1 MTRHLLSA
9 LLLLPLLMA
18 AQIDTGSST
27 AGKAN
32 VDSTFNLK
40 VDLDDNDATAGFCT
54 MTSEVDDGTSLGY
67 RTMRSPEVTPDFRLR
82 VGTDT
87 PLLDLSFEGSVLA
100 TSVLQQT
107 SVSGMSIVQA
117 GGYYSLN
124 AANAVAAT
132 NRATFQ
138 SYRTVPLFGS
148 FPTYIEFWAREA
160 NDTATNVISEWG
172 VGYPGAAVAV
182 PTDGVFFRRVSGGQ
196 LYGVLNF
203 GSVETATVALNTTNV
218 QGRDG
223 AGFYDATET
232 NHYVVAIN
240 NDSAEFWINDT
251 LVGDVSVP
259 STQGSPASSSAQP
272 VFARVYVP
280 TGLTASAGR
289 RFEIGYLSASLG
301 DANMNQSFWMTSSAM
316 GRGAYQTQPGVA
328 AAQTTNWANSAA
340 PTTATLSNT
349 AASYTTFGGQ
359 WRIAAV
365 AGAETDYAL
374 FGFQVPAGTATLAGR
389 TLHITGVRIGETWNE
404 VVAVATT
411 PTVFQWAI
419 AVGSTAVS
427 LATADAVG
435 TSSPKRKPLGAQSFV
450 VGDAVGAIKPGF
462 DNDIGMAA
470 TPGTFVHIIL
480 KVPVGTATATETFRG
495 TVSIDG
501 YYL

>member
-1 MTRHLLSA
+1 MNRHILTA
-9 LLLLPLLMA
+9 LLFLPLLMA

-32 VDSTFNLK
+32 VDSGFNLK
-40 VDLDDNDATAGFCT
+40 VDLDDEDLTAGFCT
-54 MTSEVDDGTSLGY
+54 MTSEVDDGTALGV

-87 PLLDLSFEGSVLA
+87 PLLDLSFEGTNVA
-100 TSVLQQT
+100 TSIFSQAL
-107 SVSGMSIVQA
+107 SGMTVAQA
-117 GGYYSLN
+117 GGYFTLN
-124 AANAVAAT
+124 SGNATAAT
-132 NRATFQ
+132 NRAIIQT
-138 SYRTVPLFGS
+138 YRTVPLFGS
-148 FPTYIEFWAREA
+148 FPTYAEFWLREA
-160 NDTATNVISEWG
+160 NQNATNAISEWG
-172 VGYPGAAVAV
+172 VGYVSAVAA
-182 PTDGVFFRRVSGGQ
+182 PTDGVMFRRASGGQ
-196 LYGVLNF
+196 LFGVMNF
-203 GSVETATVALNTTNV
+203 AGTETITAALNTAGV

-223 AGFYDATET
+223 VGVYDPTET

-240 NDSAEFWINDT
+240 NDTAEFWINDT
-251 LVGDVSVP
+251 LVGNVAVP
-259 STQGSPASSSAQP
+259 SIQGSPMSSSAQP
-272 VFARVYVP
+272 LFARAYVP

-289 RFEIGYLSASLG
+289 RVEIGYMSASLG
-301 DANMNQSFWMTSSAM
+301 DANMNQSFWMTSAAM
-316 GRGAYQTQPGVA
+316 GRGAYQTQPGSVI
-328 AAQTTNWANSAA
+328 AQTTNWANSAA
-340 PTTATLSNT
+340 PATATLSNT

-374 FGFQVPAGTATLAGR
+374 FGFQVPAGSSTIAGR
-389 TLHITGVRIGETWNE
+389 TLHIIGVRIGETVNE

-419 AVGSTAVS
+419 AVGSTNVS
-427 LATADAVG
+427 LATTDGVATV
-435 TSSPKRKPLGAQSFV
+435 SPKRKPLGSQSFV
-450 VGDAVGAIKPGF
+450 VGAAVGQIAGGF

-470 TPGTFVHIIL
+470 PAGTFVHIIL